1 MSNSLSRFSPTN
13 VWDSAPEGSLGL
25 VLIPSGGAYTVEAT
39 SSTGGGNVPKLGES
53 DTSWQEVATAKGKW
67 VYRRYNGLLLVKP
80 AGDYSQPPSLTAGNN
95 TIFQIPSPYRDGIQT
110 TIAPI
115 YKNIGNELS
124 HDGSYIKIEPG
135 GNVVINAKS
144 SSVYV
149 IPTVVAS
156 TGLS

>member
-1 MSNSLSRFSPTN
+1 MSNSLSRFSPTAT
-13 VWDSAPEGSLGL
+13 WDSPPEGSLGL
-25 VLIPSGGAYTVEAT
+25 ALVPSGGAYTVEAI
-39 SSTGGGNVPKLGES
+39 SSAGGGNVPKLGES

-80 AGDYSQPPSLTAGNN
+80 AGDYSQPPALTAGNN
-95 TIFQIPSPYRDGIQT
+95 TIFQVPSPYRDGIQT

-115 YKNIGNELS
+115 YKNIGNELA

-135 GNVVINAKS
+135 GNVVLNAKS
-144 SSVYV
+144 ASIYV

>member
-13 VWDSAPEGSLGL
+13 VWDSLPDGSLGL
-25 VLIPSGGAYTVEAT
+25 ALVPSGGAYTVEAT
-39 SSTGGGNVPKLGES
+39 SSAGGGNVPKLGES
-53 DTSWQEVATAKGKW
+53 DTSWQEIATAKGKW

-80 AGDYSQPPSLTAGNN
+80 AGDYSQPPALTQGNN

-115 YKNIGNELS
+115 YKNIGNELAY
-124 HDGSYIKIEPG
+124 DGSYIKIEPG
-135 GNVVINAKS
+135 GNIVLNAKS
-144 SSVYV
+144 ASIYV

>member
-25 VLIPSGGAYTVEAT
+25 ALVPSGGAYTVEAT
-39 SSTGGGNVPKLGES
+39 SSVGGGNVPKIGES
-53 DTSWQEVATAKGKW
+53 DTSWQETATAKGKW

-80 AGDYSQPPSLTAGNN
+80 AGDYSQPPMLTAGNN

-115 YKNIGNELS
+115 YKNIGNELT

-144 SSVYV
+144 ASIYV

>member
-1 MSNSLSRFSPTN
+1 MSNSLSRFSPTAT
-13 VWDSAPEGSLGL
+13 WDSLPEGALGL
-25 VLIPSGGAYTVEAT
+25 ALIPSGGAYTVEAT
-39 SSTGGGNVPKLGES
+39 SSASGGNVPKLGES
-53 DTSWQEVATAKGKW
+53 DTSWQEIATAKGKW

-80 AGDYSQPPSLTAGNN
+80 AGDYSQPPALSQGNN

-135 GNVVINAKS
+135 GNVVLNAKS
-144 SSVYV
+144 SSIYV

>member
-1 MSNSLSRFSPTN
+1 MSNSLSRFSPTS

-25 VLIPSGGAYTVEAT
+25 VLVPSGGAYTVEAT
-39 SSTGGGNVPKLGES
+39 SSAGGGNVPKLGES

-80 AGDYSQPPSLTAGNN
+80 AGDYSQPPTLTAGNN

-135 GNVVINAKS
+135 GNVVLNAKS
-144 SSVYV
+144 ASIYV